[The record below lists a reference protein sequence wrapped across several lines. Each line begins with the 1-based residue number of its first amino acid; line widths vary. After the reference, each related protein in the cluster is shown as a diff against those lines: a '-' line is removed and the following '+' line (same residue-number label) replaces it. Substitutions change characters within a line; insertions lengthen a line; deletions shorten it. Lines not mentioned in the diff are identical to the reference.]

1 MIGKSS
7 LQKVTALAI
16 IWEISD
22 SNLETGRYGPK
33 SGVSPIIWESRQ
45 HCSTR
50 GWQLSEEYLITVTW
64 AAFDR
69 AGTKELQP
77 PVLSKT
83 VFKMPIVICEVQIFI
98 CKLDILQS
106 TDIFHFILFPF
117 VLQITVSLLAYV
129 QPLPPPDKG
138 KMERVWLHVGYKPL
152 NFYTDLSYEF
162 SGKPVFQSLSKLAS
176 LLAPLCNCIIPLY
189 TDPHHSFCFTEQW
202 VHT

>member
-33 SGVSPIIWESRQ
+33 SGVSQIIWESRQ

-138 KMERVWLHVGYKPL
+138 KMERVWLHVMKKAKFQTHEIKYQYKVL
-152 NFYTDLSYEF
+152 QT
-162 SGKPVFQSLSKLAS
+162 
-176 LLAPLCNCIIPLY
+176 
-189 TDPHHSFCFTEQW
+189 
-202 VHT
+202 